1 MRIKKRKKSSRY
13 KGWKA
18 HGRGDKRKPRGSGH
32 RGGVGMAGTGKRG
45 DQRKSLVINL
55 YGNDYFGKD
64 KALRRGNK
72 PKKLDVMD
80 LAKIAENI
88 ELIVQKGMAKKSG
101 DSYEVDLIGYK
112 VLGNVKDLKLKLKI
126 KASAASASAVES
138 VKKAG
143 GEVIV
148 E

>member
-1 MRIKKRKKSSRY
+1 
-13 KGWKA
+13 
-18 HGRGDKRKPRGSGH
+18 
-32 RGGVGMAGTGKRG
+32 MAGTGKRA
-45 DQRKSLVINL
+45 DHKKTLILNL

-101 DSYEVDLIGYK
+101 DGYEVDLIGYK
-112 VLGNVKDLKLKLKI
+112 VLGNAKDLKLKLKI
-126 KASAASASAVES
+126 KASAASASAIES